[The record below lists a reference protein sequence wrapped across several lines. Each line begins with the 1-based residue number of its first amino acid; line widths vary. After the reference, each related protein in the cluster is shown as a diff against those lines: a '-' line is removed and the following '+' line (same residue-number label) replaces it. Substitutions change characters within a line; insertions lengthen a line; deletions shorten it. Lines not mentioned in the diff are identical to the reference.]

1 MIMIQQNEELLEP
14 HLDKLG
20 ASNKQVFGH
29 PAALFVLFF
38 TEMWERFSYY
48 GMRALLT
55 VFLITEI
62 TKGGWGWSN
71 ADAMSLYG
79 WYTGLVYATPV
90 LGGIIADKL
99 TGFKKAI
106 LIGALL
112 MTLGHASMALEGFEK
127 NFFYIGLGLMILGNG
142 MFKPNISSM
151 VGQLYPD
158 KSSKKDAGYTIF
170 YMGINAGAFLGSLL
184 CGYLGEK
191 IGWHYGF
198 GLAGV
203 FMFFGMLQFYFG
215 QKIFGVIGDKPKT
228 KEELAAL
235 KKDDTEEVLPKNVVK
250 DRLFVVAVLMIASI
264 FFFLAFEQAGGSL
277 SIFAKDFTQ
286 RVLEGSAATS
296 FKWIDAILTI
306 FPIVVVTYVLLS
318 LSKRIFKDYPLT
330 ILFTLISFA
339 SIAVLGLWK
348 VQREFTSL
356 ETEVTVSWFQI
367 LNAFFI
373 VMFASAISKVWER
386 VWNPSG
392 PIKFALGLFLVGFSF
407 VVVAYGAM
415 DIPAGAAAGAVRV
428 SMIWLILAYFF
439 QTMGELCL
447 SPVGLSYVSKL
458 SPKKLLGLIFGFWF
472 LASAISNKIAGV
484 MGGMIDKI
492 SAEYSL
498 STFFLIIA
506 IMPMAVALILVL
518 INPMLKKKMH
528 GIN

>member
-1 MIMIQQNEELLEP
+1 
-14 HLDKLG
+14 
-20 ASNKQVFGH
+20 
-29 PAALFVLFF
+29 
-38 TEMWERFSYY
+38 
-48 GMRALLT
+48 
-55 VFLITEI
+55 
-62 TKGGWGWSN
+62 
-71 ADAMSLYG
+71 
-79 WYTGLVYATPV
+79 
-90 LGGIIADKL
+90 
-99 TGFKKAI
+99 
-106 LIGALL
+106 
-112 MTLGHASMALEGFEK
+112 
-127 NFFYIGLGLMILGNG
+127 
-142 MFKPNISSM
+142 
-151 VGQLYPD
+151 
-158 KSSKKDAGYTIF
+158 
-170 YMGINAGAFLGSLL
+170 
-184 CGYLGEK
+184 
-191 IGWHYGF
+191 
-198 GLAGV
+198 
-203 FMFFGMLQFYFG
+203 GMLQFYFG

-228 KEELAAL
+228 KEELAAV

-318 LSKRIFKDYPLT
+318 LSKKIFKDYPLT

-367 LNAFFI
+367 LNAFLI

-428 SMIWLILAYFF
+428 SMIWLMLAYFF
-439 QTMGELCL
+439 QTVGELCL

-458 SPKKLLGLIFGFWF
+458 SPKKILGLIFMFWI

-484 MGGMIDKI
+484 MVLMIYKI
-492 SAEYSL
+492 TAEYSL
-498 STFFLIIA
+498 STCFLIIA
-506 IMPMAVALILVL
+506 IMPIALKLILVL
-518 INPMLKKKMH
+518 MNPMLKKKMH